1 MAKPYRVAE
10 TQVLCKV
17 EATPGTAESLA
28 AADMVLVENF
38 KFTPS
43 YGFNE
48 NNSMSGGTFSKEAGA
63 SGLRVGSVSF
73 DVVMKG
79 SGTAGTAPEW
89 RDLIMSGGFSETIV
103 GGTSVTYAPAAP
115 ESYYTIGAVVPGLGG
130 AGEDMLMRLAGCQ
143 SNIKFTWKAG
153 ELRRMSVE
161 ATGVIA
167 APSDSTILGLPTWDT
182 TAPTAFLAD
191 AFLIHG
197 VSLDFETFALDMGQQ
212 TAYRPSA
219 NNTTGAVTA
228 QITSR
233 RPTFTVDVEADKL
246 STFNVYTRITAN
258 TTGAIAMTAGATAG
272 NKVAISCPK
281 VQFTGVDHGERA
293 GALVWNIKGAC
304 LRSANAGNDE
314 VQIILT

>member
-10 TQVLCKV
+10 TQVGCKV
-17 EATPGTAESLA
+17 EATPGTAETAA

-43 YGFNE
+43 YGFSE

-63 SGLRVGSVSF
+63 SGMQVGSVSF

-89 RDLIMSGGFSETIV
+89 RDLIMMGGFSETIV

-115 ESYYTIGAVVPGLGG
+115 ESYYTVYAVVPGLGG
-130 AGEDMLMRLAGCQ
+130 AGEDMLMRMAGCQ
-143 SNIKFTWKAG
+143 ANIKFTWKAG

-161 ATGVIA
+161 ATGIIA

-182 TAPTAFLAD
+182 TAPTAFLND
-191 AFLIHG
+191 AFTIHG
-197 VSLDFETFALDMGQQ
+197 TTLAFETFALDMGQQ
-212 TAYRPSA
+212 TAYRPNA
-219 NNTTGAVTA
+219 NGATGALTA

-233 RPTFTVDVEADKL
+233 RPTFTVDIEAEKL
-246 STFNVYTRITAN
+246 ATFNVYTRITAN
-258 TTGAIAMTAGATAG
+258 TTGAIAMTPSASAG
-272 NKVAISCPK
+272 NKVALSCPK
-281 VQFTGVDHGERA
+281 TQFTGVDHADRA
-293 GALVWNIKGAC
+293 GALVWSVKGAC

-314 VQIILT
+314 VQVILT